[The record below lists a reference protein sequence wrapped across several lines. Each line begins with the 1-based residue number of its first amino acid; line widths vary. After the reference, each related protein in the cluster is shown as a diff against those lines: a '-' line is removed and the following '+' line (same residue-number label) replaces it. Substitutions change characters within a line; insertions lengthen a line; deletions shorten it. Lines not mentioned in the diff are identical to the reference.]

1 MPLVPMISQLTKL
14 RQPFAFHACSNAAL
28 LCPDLL
34 LRGLLEQDKQDG
46 VVPVLVKVGAAIL
59 LADYWIAE
67 VVALLSSSDKR
78 RDIDGEV

>member
-59 LADYWIAE
+59 LADWIAVL
-67 VVALLSSSDKR
+67 VVLLSSSDKR
-78 RDIDGEV
+78 RGIDGEV